1 MSDGYKISKN
11 KSPWGDSFFSSKL
24 GLGVADGV
32 GGWITY
38 GIDPSSFS
46 EMLMKECCKYVSEK
60 ERKLSQFI
68 WKPGNMSITLDDS
81 YDSDELPLYNPKFNE
96 IFNTLDIS
104 RKRPLRRNSSSFHLD
119 EKSLNACEDSIDSK
133 IDETTPRSD
142 STCKDYDTFLKNL
155 RLEPRHIM
163 KEAYRKVDAHGS
175 STAWIAVIQNKILKV
190 ANLGD
195 STWILVRYSFSEN
208 KSKVLLK
215 TEEQHHNFNA
225 PYQLSNLPENLKSV
239 GIFDSEYSAKP
250 KFWKDKPSD
259 SVLYQSKVEEGD
271 IVICATDGLF
281 DNLFINEILNI
292 VDVFISELI
301 SSSSIPSLYCLH
313 NYSKGISQ
321 ELRNEWM
328 TLKNAKRLAKVLV
341 QEAYRKSR
349 SQVCFTPFGKKFS
362 KLKIMKDKEILRWN
376 GGKLD
381 DIWAV
386 VGFIKSWETLY
397 I

>member
-1 MSDGYKISKN
+1 
-11 KSPWGDSFFSSKL
+11 
-24 GLGVADGV
+24 
-32 GGWITY
+32 
-38 GIDPSSFS
+38 
-46 EMLMKECCKYVSEK
+46 MLMDECWKYISDKEHQ
-60 ERKLSQFI
+60 LSQFI
-68 WKPGNMSITLDDS
+68 RKSGHINITFDNF
-81 YDSDELPLYNPKFNE
+81 YDSDELPINSPRFSALFEAFGPPVRTNS
-96 IFNTLDIS
+96 I
-104 RKRPLRRNSSSFHLD
+104 KRIRSSFNLD

-133 IDETTPRSD
+133 IDETSPRSD
-142 STCKDYDTFLKNL
+142 STCKDYDAFLKNL

-175 STAWIAVIQNKILKV
+175 STACIAVIQNKILKV

-215 TEEQHHNFNA
+215 TEEQQHNFNA

-259 SVLYQSKVEEGD
+259 SVLYQWKVEEGD

-301 SSSSIPSLYCLH
+301 SSSSTPSLHSHQSLF
-313 NYSKGISQ
+313 KSQ
-321 ELRNEWM
+321 EQQLKEELI
-328 TLKNAKRLAKVLV
+328 TLKNARRLAKELV
-341 QEAYRKSR
+341 WEGYKKSKSR
-349 SQVCFTPFGKKFS
+349 TCFTPFGEKFD
-362 KLKIMKDKEILRWN
+362 KLNIMKNNEILRWK
-376 GGKLD
+376 GGKPD
-381 DIWAV
+381 DICVV
-386 VGFIKSWETLY
+386 VGFIKNWEKSDLEF
-397 I
+397 

>member
-32 GGWITY
+32 GGWNAY

-46 EMLMKECCKYVSEK
+46 EMLMDECWKYISDKEHQ
-60 ERKLSQFI
+60 LSQFI
-68 WKPGNMSITLDDS
+68 RKSGHINITFDNF
-81 YDSDELPLYNPKFNE
+81 YDSDELPINSPRFSALFEAFGPPVRTNS
-96 IFNTLDIS
+96 I
-104 RKRPLRRNSSSFHLD
+104 KRIRSSFNLD

-133 IDETTPRSD
+133 MDETSPLSD
-142 STCKDYDTFLKNL
+142 STCKDYEAFLKNL

-175 STAWIAVIQNKILKV
+175 STACIAVIQNKILKV

-215 TEEQHHNFNA
+215 TEEQQHNFNA

-239 GIFDSEYSAKP
+239 GIFDSEYSTKP

-259 SVLYQSKVEEGD
+259 SVLYQWKVEEGD
-271 IVICATDGLF
+271 IVIWATDGLF

-292 VDVFISELI
+292 VDVFHAQNWYLHLQLQV
-301 SSSSIPSLYCLH
+301 LYSH
-313 NYSKGISQ
+313 
-321 ELRNEWM
+321 
-328 TLKNAKRLAKVLV
+328 
-341 QEAYRKSR
+341 
-349 SQVCFTPFGKKFS
+349 P
-362 KLKIMKDKEILRWN
+362 
-376 GGKLD
+376 
-381 DIWAV
+381 
-386 VGFIKSWETLY
+386 
-397 I
+397 